1 MEPITG
7 LGCTPQHY
15 RKLFRDAGLTLAE
28 ELGPYYIG
36 FVRFQQPAF
45 FPNVDV
51 YAEKG
56 LGLETLVGVGAGLNG
71 RAAF

>member
-1 MEPITG
+1 M
-7 LGCTPQHY
+7 
-15 RKLFRDAGLTLAE
+15 TLAE